1 MLHEQLIF
9 EMASDWSFKPT
20 ERTNENV
27 TMRDYFVQLM
37 VSRYSIDDIAE
48 MIGKHR
54 TSVYSSIKRFNV
66 YYKMEKE
73 YRQKFNE
80 IQHRFLAIEIAEE
93 IIWVKIIVKKD
104 YGMAA
109 AVVIALTI

>member
-1 MLHEQLIF
+1 MTHEQLIF

-37 VSRYSIDDIAE
+37 IGRYSIEEISV

-54 TSVYSSIKRFNV
+54 TSVYSSIKRFNM
-66 YYKMEKE
+66 YYEAEKP
-73 YRQKFNE
+73 YRQEFE
-80 IQHRFLAIEIAEE
+80 SIQRRFLAIEIAE
-93 IIWVKIIVKKD
+93 
-104 YGMAA
+104 
-109 AVVIALTI
+109 TF

>member
-37 VSRYSIDDIAE
+37 IGRYSIEDIAE

-54 TSVYSSIKRFNV
+54 TSVYSSVKRFNV

-73 YRQKFNE
+73 YRQDFE
-80 IQHRFLAIEIAEE
+80 DIQRRFSQIEIAEE
-93 IIWVKIIVKKD
+93 II
-104 YGMAA
+104 
-109 AVVIALTI
+109 

>member
-1 MLHEQLIF
+1 MIHEQLIF
-9 EMASDWSFKPT
+9 EMASDWSFKQI

-37 VSRYSIDDIAE
+37 IGRYSIDDISE
-48 MIGKHR
+48 MIGKNR

-73 YRQKFNE
+73 YRQKFE
-80 IQHRFLAIEIAEE
+80 DIQRRFYQIEIAEE
-93 IIWVKIIVKKD
+93 MI
-104 YGMAA
+104 
-109 AVVIALTI
+109 